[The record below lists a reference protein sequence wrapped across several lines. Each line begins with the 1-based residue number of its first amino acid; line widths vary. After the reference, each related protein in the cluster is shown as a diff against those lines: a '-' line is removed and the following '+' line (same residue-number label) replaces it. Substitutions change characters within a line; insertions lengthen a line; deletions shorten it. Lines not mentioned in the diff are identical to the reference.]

1 MDDEPELSYL
11 FKDALSHVNGVSVL
25 TFTDPL
31 MAIEHFRLNHR
42 NYGLILSDYRMPGM
56 NGIEL
61 LLAIRNIDPSP
72 ARILI
77 SAFEVEDAIFKECD
91 CVSKFLRKPI
101 SMETVIDEVEDSLR
115 FIISN

>member
-1 MDDEPELSYL
+1 VDDEPDLAYL

-31 MAIEHFRLNHR
+31 MALEHFRLNHK
-42 NYGLILSDYRMPGM
+42 NYGLILSDYRMPRM

-61 LLAIRNIDPSP
+61 LLAMRNIDPSP

-77 SAFEVEDAIFKECD
+77 SAFEVEDAVFKEYD
-91 CVSKFLRKPI
+91 CVNKFLRKPI
-101 SMETVIDEVEDSLR
+101 SMVTLIEEVEDS
-115 FIISN
+115 IKSV